1 MTHDMKK
8 TLTRLFTVALLMMV
22 SMGAE
27 ADVKVLF
34 GENGDDVFSGKGG
47 TIEVSQEPDEKD
59 ETKVIVTLTVT
70 PKKNYSISKD
80 DIKVYAV
87 FPASVRSTRG
97 LEISN
102 ELTLDGKAPQN
113 LSEKR
118 EYTVTLDA
126 SLGLWVKEA
135 NFMNMRKEEGDIV
148 VTYHIINMG
157 RLDNS
162 GQLTSTRTEALR
174 FTVTGESVTVGLPA
188 QYKSPLAKNWVYYSS
203 DEVTFNA
210 STKECTITGTPS
222 LTEDVSVL
230 TTDAD
235 VYVTYEF
242 NEAALTTV
250 GLADGGIYNIKLAD
264 NKYLYQNT
272 WQGDPNTATETTS
285 DPTAAKYLWKL
296 NIIDPYQ
303 ITIQSKSSSY
313 TDYFLTAKVG
323 AYADIRLRNTLSTAK
338 ENKVWAF
345 ALIPGGAAN
354 TYRLIIADGYT
365 YAAGVDCDEFKH
377 GYLNNNDNG
386 KSRYHLYY
394 KNNTYQKCD
403 LTFQA
408 LTKTF
413 TYKII
418 DKQGRIAIQS
428 SPQTQPVGKLSG
440 YENIPEEVRSPYIV
454 DEEVSFYT
462 FSGDYS
468 SDNLSDEN
476 QITEMPLTDATIYVT
491 YTTDHLLEKALK
503 LRGARAFN
511 ITADGGYIHD
521 GESGNA
527 NSPNYMWFFTGGDPY
542 AVIVKNAETSNYLAF
557 TTPLTTPP
565 TLSIDN
571 APYKFILMSGSSSDD
586 EQQIILMPA
595 SGGTDYTSI
604 EVTASPVSVSS
615 NYYLIDKAGKLIVG
629 PLPSTSQEL
638 ALPTEWVSPLVSE
651 YHYFKASGYDDGTDT
666 YSPTNEIYNPV
677 EVGTD
682 GDIYVTYDV
691 SDVIDLSGT
700 NSYLLK
706 FSGGEEFHQE
716 DGHDGINKV
725 GYTDYGVTEA
735 TKAVYPYN
743 NGDFNLYVY
752 GQEQWV
758 KQLSDGAS
766 TRTRWLWKFVSANT
780 DPYHVLV
787 KSHQD
792 HVVKDKDL
800 DDNTKDK
807 NYGEGHS
814 YLQTY
819 KPSDYASVITNIA
832 YENVPYSEAYPAKMM
847 VNGQPTSMV
856 NGQPTE
862 YMILGTSLLSMTLKT
877 FNEVEGERR
886 IVDSFE
892 QYWKNNPTVETLVN
906 ATNPAADNATLT
918 GMGWHQFT
926 SWAYSAPWGGGS
938 KALAE
943 GKHWYQTI
951 SMGSEFTVEEVS
963 LEPQVILLDQHGWEV
978 MRVPLSD
985 TETLRKYDSPMVQTY
1000 HWYPTAE
1007 KVSGYHKYRV
1017 SNQNIPVYNSDRKVI
1032 EGQYFTHN
1040 STTLAYTPYDYFE
1053 KIMDEHGWGTQDDRV
1068 KTDFYVTYE
1077 VKSDYA
1083 KSYKGAATA
1092 DATSASAFILEQ
1104 DGKYAKIASP
1114 TSTSMTLETSKPANT
1129 EDTPDDMLWNLKPN
1143 FNIDREM
1150 GYKYAGEA
1158 GAQSDAES
1166 KDATEAKY
1174 MQNGQNG
1181 FDPYNVQ
1188 IQSKAYPQRYFTAN
1202 TSGSALDGG
1211 VWKGSSS
1218 SVTLQNMTTTSRQ
1231 TAAGYDQTTLNITN
1245 ATFMVVDD
1253 GSGNMRLMPR
1263 FDHQKVMTSFTSLAE
1278 PSASVDATQTFDV
1291 ETIAKAKLIYSSDE
1305 IDTDDMTA
1313 SYILAPGFTFT
1324 SSFTSLGTS
1333 TDPFKGTI
1341 DGQLNAIS
1349 GLGVPLVAYAKDAI
1363 IRNVILEGVQISQA
1377 GPVGAIAGTASGY
1390 TRIYNCGILP
1400 TDNKYVAKDETSYVE
1415 STGNSA
1421 EDVTDSY
1428 CGGLVGWLKE
1438 DSRVIN
1444 CFSYANI
1451 TGGAEVAGIVGYNS
1465 YASTTTKTE
1474 SNTKYGNLKTMV
1486 MNCMFYGDI
1495 TGGGTSR
1502 PVYGGLKIDNNQDN
1516 GINNYN
1522 YYRANRYEYN
1532 KNKGEYENID
1542 DVTFDDAY
1550 AIGDYYCSWPAEAQY
1565 LTRYEYYRSIL
1576 NANRPLAGWWVKSD
1590 VAPST
1595 MAVAD
1600 VQAIEKD
1607 ASLMAKW
1614 VVNPK
1619 IAPYPILKSLDKYP
1633 SIVNPDP
1640 DNVWNAEKNDWIS
1653 RKTEAKPY
1661 EGKNLG
1667 SINVTVKG
1675 GDFSNS
1681 VTISDLE
1688 LQVLDMDTLNHD
1700 YCYAKVQLPYYNE
1713 IFGDPTGDTW
1723 VKKYANNYTTKV
1735 VTGWNITSATGEGAT
1750 PGSFKGV
1757 EVIKGTSSST
1767 PDVTTGNPW
1776 EDGYNF
1782 ADRKCTNKDIFSKS
1796 GRVFAQGGYYY
1807 VPIGVTDITIEAH
1820 WAAAR
1825 YVCNA
1830 DNSYDRVKVGGK
1842 HFEPAGTIPTSFQGQ
1857 KVFSSIKSAIET
1869 AASTTTDANVQ
1880 AYGTVTTKTVYDQAI
1895 VLLGSMQLNNG
1906 NTRYGKY
1913 GDNAIP
1919 FTLMSVDLD
1928 FDNEPDNCLDLQF
1941 RNNLDRPGIQPIRF
1955 DFLPIPD
1962 LGLAVRVDKKGYS
1975 IGIMVPYGHFEITET
1990 AFMHTTQFEYDG
2002 PDKLDR
2008 KMLSPVILNGGHFEQ
2023 FVARYGGRKTE
2034 YIVMG
2039 GHFRMRR
2046 FTPGDH
2052 TKGNQKNTRHCAVS
2066 VMGGEFPE
2074 FYLSGYYRTDVNPT
2088 ADNPHC
2094 YVNGGRFGTMA
2105 GACVEKVNGS
2115 VTFQIDHA
2123 IIDEFY
2129 GGGTNAINS
2138 LNTITGSIDVTINNS
2153 IVGEYYG
2160 GPQVGD
2166 MGKDK
2171 TITTHANGTTFR
2183 TFFGGGRGGT
2193 SFFREEKFDDD
2204 VAMPTSTSD
2213 WNGWGSFKPLK
2224 TYDGS
2229 KGYHALYEFE
2239 LFNSSNGLD
2248 ENVVKRAYYRWARF
2262 AKTQTGA
2269 ITNVLTN
2276 CTLLGDFY
2284 AAGNLAAVG
2293 GTTETGVNLG
2303 NCNVESTL
2311 TNTTVKGSVF
2321 GAGFSA
2327 AIPSFLVHDNSN
2339 SHFHIPERSEAGVI
2353 KDGWV
2358 DYQEDGDVENDGSVY
2373 KYYRWTHS
2381 NDDLPTGVT
2390 MPSNIS
2396 ESNST
2401 FKGSDNKYYC
2411 YTPQTLTGLGSVT
2424 GNVILTIKGS
2434 SKIGTILD
2442 NGNLKANTGHV
2453 YGGGDESAVTGST
2466 TVNLEGST
2474 EVFGNVFGGGNE
2486 GLVNG
2491 SATVNI
2497 RPETPTNNTGSGTG
2511 TGEGSGSGSGGN

>member
-1 MTHDMKK
+1 M
-8 TLTRLFTVALLMMV
+8 
-22 SMGAE
+22 S
-27 ADVKVLF
+27 
-34 GENGDDVFSGKGG
+34 
-47 TIEVSQEPDEKD
+47 
-59 ETKVIVTLTVT
+59 
-70 PKKNYSISKD
+70 
-80 DIKVYAV
+80 
-87 FPASVRSTRG
+87 
-97 LEISN
+97 
-102 ELTLDGKAPQN
+102 
-113 LSEKR
+113 
-118 EYTVTLDA
+118 
-126 SLGLWVKEA
+126 
-135 NFMNMRKEEGDIV
+135 
-148 VTYHIINMG
+148 
-157 RLDNS
+157 
-162 GQLTSTRTEALR
+162 
-174 FTVTGESVTVGLPA
+174 
-188 QYKSPLAKNWVYYSS
+188 
-203 DEVTFNA
+203 
-210 STKECTITGTPS
+210 
-222 LTEDVSVL
+222 
-230 TTDAD
+230 TTD
-235 VYVTYEF
+235 TKP
-242 NEAALTTV
+242 T
-250 GLADGGIYNIKLAD
+250 D
-264 NKYLYQNT
+264 N
-272 WQGDPNTATETTS
+272 D
-285 DPTAAKYLWKL
+285 
-296 NIIDPYQ
+296 
-303 ITIQSKSSSY
+303 
-313 TDYFLTAKVG
+313 
-323 AYADIRLRNTLSTAK
+323 
-338 ENKVWAF
+338 
-345 ALIPGGAAN
+345 
-354 TYRLIIADGYT
+354 
-365 YAAGVDCDEFKH
+365 
-377 GYLNNNDNG
+377 
-386 KSRYHLYY
+386 
-394 KNNTYQKCD
+394 
-403 LTFQA
+403 
-408 LTKTF
+408 
-413 TYKII
+413 
-418 DKQGRIAIQS
+418 
-428 SPQTQPVGKLSG
+428 
-440 YENIPEEVRSPYIV
+440 
-454 DEEVSFYT
+454 
-462 FSGDYS
+462 
-468 SDNLSDEN
+468 
-476 QITEMPLTDATIYVT
+476 
-491 YTTDHLLEKALK
+491 KALWY
-503 LRGARAFN
+503 LR
-511 ITADGGYIHD
+511 
-521 GESGNA
+521 
-527 NSPNYMWFFTGGDPY
+527 
-542 AVIVKNAETSNYLAF
+542 
-557 TTPLTTPP
+557 
-565 TLSIDN
+565 
-571 APYKFILMSGSSSDD
+571 
-586 EQQIILMPA
+586 
-595 SGGTDYTSI
+595 
-604 EVTASPVSVSS
+604 
-615 NYYLIDKAGKLIVG
+615 
-629 PLPSTSQEL
+629 
-638 ALPTEWVSPLVSE
+638 
-651 YHYFKASGYDDGTDT
+651 
-666 YSPTNEIYNPV
+666 
-677 EVGTD
+677 
-682 GDIYVTYDV
+682 
-691 SDVIDLSGT
+691 
-700 NSYLLK
+700 
-706 FSGGEEFHQE
+706 
-716 DGHDGINKV
+716 
-725 GYTDYGVTEA
+725 
-735 TKAVYPYN
+735 
-743 NGDFNLYVY
+743 
-752 GQEQWV
+752 
-758 KQLSDGAS
+758 
-766 TRTRWLWKFVSANT
+766 
-780 DPYHVLV
+780 
-787 KSHQD
+787 
-792 HVVKDKDL
+792 
-800 DDNTKDK
+800 
-807 NYGEGHS
+807 
-814 YLQTY
+814 
-819 KPSDYASVITNIA
+819 
-832 YENVPYSEAYPAKMM
+832 
-847 VNGQPTSMV
+847 
-856 NGQPTE
+856 
-862 YMILGTSLLSMTLKT
+862 
-877 FNEVEGERR
+877 
-886 IVDSFE
+886 
-892 QYWKNNPTVETLVN
+892 
-906 ATNPAADNATLT
+906 
-918 GMGWHQFT
+918 
-926 SWAYSAPWGGGS
+926 
-938 KALAE
+938 
-943 GKHWYQTI
+943 
-951 SMGSEFTVEEVS
+951 
-963 LEPQVILLDQHGWEV
+963 
-978 MRVPLSD
+978 
-985 TETLRKYDSPMVQTY
+985 
-1000 HWYPTAE
+1000 
-1007 KVSGYHKYRV
+1007 
-1017 SNQNIPVYNSDRKVI
+1017 
-1032 EGQYFTHN
+1032 
-1040 STTLAYTPYDYFE
+1040 
-1053 KIMDEHGWGTQDDRV
+1053 
-1068 KTDFYVTYE
+1068 
-1077 VKSDYA
+1077 
-1083 KSYKGAATA
+1083 
-1092 DATSASAFILEQ
+1092 
-1104 DGKYAKIASP
+1104 
-1114 TSTSMTLETSKPANT
+1114 
-1129 EDTPDDMLWNLKPN
+1129 PN

-1150 GYKYAGEA
+1150 GYRYAGES
-1158 GAQSDAES
+1158 GAQA
-1166 KDATEAKY
+1166 EAKSKTETDNDNY
-1174 MQNGQNG
+1174 TAGLNG
-1181 FDPYNVQ
+1181 FDPYNIQ
-1188 IQSKAYPQRYFTAN
+1188 IFNSAAQRRYLTAN
-1202 TSGSALDGG
+1202 TTGARLDGG
-1211 VWKGSSS
+1211 AWKGTSSAVS
-1218 SVTLQNMTTTSRQ
+1218 LDNITTKQ
-1231 TAAGYDQTTLNITN
+1231 TPTGYDQSTLNITN
-1245 ATFMVVDD
+1245 ATFIAVSDD
-1253 GSGNMRLMPR
+1253 DGNMRLMPR
-1263 FDHQKVMTSFTSLAE
+1263 FDNNKVMTDFITLSTYTSA
-1278 PSASVDATQTFDV
+1278 ANVTQTLTLQRVTLPTVVHNSGEILDMNGHYLLASDFV
-1291 ETIAKAKLIYSSDE
+1291 LISSIGTSSDQ
-1305 IDTDDMTA
+1305 
-1313 SYILAPGFTFT
+1313 FT
-1324 SSFTSLGTS
+1324 GI
-1333 TDPFKGTI
+1333 I
-1341 DGQLNAIS
+1341 DGQLNTLE
-1349 GLGVPLVAYAKDAI
+1349 GLTVPLVAYANGATIK
-1363 IRNVILEGVQISQA
+1363 NVILKNVKISQT

-1723 VKKYANNYTTKV
+1723 VKKYANNYTTK
-1735 VTGWNITSATGEGAT
+1735 
-1750 PGSFKGV
+1750 
-1757 EVIKGTSSST
+1757 
-1767 PDVTTGNPW
+1767 
-1776 EDGYNF
+1776 
-1782 ADRKCTNKDIFSKS
+1782 

-1880 AYGTVTTKTVYDQAI
+1880 AFGTVTTKTVYDQAI

-1941 RNNLDRPGIQPIRF
+1941 RSNLDRPGIQPIRF

-1975 IGIMVPYGHFEITET
+1975 IGVMVPYGHFEITET

-2002 PDKLDR
+2002 PDKADR

-2474 EVFGNVFGGGNE
+2474 EVFGNVFGGGNK
-2486 GLVNG
+2486 GIVRG
-2491 SATVNI
+2491 SAEVNI
-2497 RPETPTNNTGSGTG
+2497 RETPATP
-2511 TGEGSGSGSGGN
+2511 